1 MVVLAITIE
10 ISGGFFL
17 FFPPFFPIFF
27 FSSSMLESKGNI
39 ICATATYKEKIQTW
53 LKGH

>member
-10 ISGGFFL
+10 ISGV